1 MGHEIWLS
9 SLVSFSLSL
18 ASVIGPYYMVNRFW
32 GIVVVGDIR
41 LTLCFV
47 VIQQSLMPRYVHSEI
62 HALIHGGNQVLN
74 NLEIFCIN
82 MPCIVYLYYGQQIDI
97 HCTFVHILWDH
108 LNSQVP
114 IFVYCGFFLLI
125 CGDVIFWMC
134 WLSVSFRK

>member
-1 MGHEIWLS
+1 MGHEIGLS

-32 GIVVVGDIR
+32 GIVVWDIR
-41 LTLCFV
+41 LTLFCSHTTIFDAPLCP
-47 VIQQSLMPRYVHSEI
+47 QWNTCTYTRGESS
-62 HALIHGGNQVLN
+62 LN